1 MPHPLSSPIGMRSP
15 NPVYRNDCQIAD
27 RGVQVGLEDREF
39 EELGKKC
46 QTDCLLIIVN
56 RDSR

>member
-39 EELGKKC
+39 EELGSVRR
-46 QTDCLLIIVN
+46 TVF
-56 RDSR
+56 